1 MTELL
6 ELAKAIV
13 VDESGI
19 KLLLLM
25 LAGVSIWAYWR
36 EKKKGEA
43 VAEER
48 LIEAREDTEQIMG
61 ALAEAHN
68 TIKDFK
74 ASNDALKYAF
84 ESLEKAVD
92 RQLPRRGSE

>member
-6 ELAKAIV
+6 ELAKAIAG
-13 VDESGI
+13 DEPGI
-19 KLLLLM
+19 KLLLLI
-25 LAGVSIWAYWR
+25 LAGTSIWAYWQ
-36 EKKKGEA
+36 EKKKREK

-48 LIEAREDTEQIMG
+48 LAEAREDTEQIMG
-61 ALAEAHN
+61 ALTEAHS

-84 ESLEKAVD
+84 ESLEKTVD
-92 RQLPRRGSE
+92 RLNRRGTE